1 MRAFF
6 NAIYEAYLTFC
17 RILFVIMIV
26 ITGYT
31 VLGRLVLKSSPAW
44 GEELVLMCMVYMAL
58 VSAALAIKTNSHIRI
73 SLLDYVLPKKAIA
86 WLDLL
91 AYILMGLFSVFMI
104 VGGGQYAMLM
114 RNVRFTGL
122 DMSSMWLYMSVPI
135 AGIAM
140 LLIVIEKIGDWFL
153 NGGEEEENA

>member
-73 SLLDYVLPKKAIA
+73 SLLDYVLPKRPLHGWIC
-86 WLDLL
+86 W
-91 AYILMGLFSVFMI
+91 
-104 VGGGQYAMLM
+104 
-114 RNVRFTGL
+114 
-122 DMSSMWLYMSVPI
+122 PI
-135 AGIAM
+135 S
-140 LLIVIEKIGDWFL
+140 
-153 NGGEEEENA
+153 